1 MAFQYNG
8 TSPTTI
14 KYNGTDLTVL
24 KYGTTSV
31 WGKPYSL
38 SISAGSNTSVSV
50 ERTSSPNQHS
60 STGKLSSGSVVY
72 YGDVLK
78 ITASASS
85 GYKLSTFTV
94 NGTSFT
100 SGNTITVS
108 SAINVVTTAEASATW
123 KTVWTGE
130 NTIPSTYNGKDTIF
144 TYTQSGFSGLKTGYP
159 TRITGHF
166 YWYEEYSWNNETINF
181 TIELGQYIYQN
192 TLETSGN
199 VNDFSITT
207 TYPPTNYCFVGV
219 FSISPTSLGWRM
231 RTGYY
236 SGGAYYYYIG
246 GRKTI
251 FVTKIEQYY

>member
-8 TSPTTI
+8 TSPTAI

-24 KYGTTSV
+24 KYGDTAV

-38 SISAGSNTSVSV
+38 SISAGTNTTVTAT
-50 ERTSSPNQHS
+50 RTSSPNQNA
-60 STGKLSSGSVVY
+60 STGTLSSGSVVY

-94 NGTSFT
+94 NGTSWT

-108 SAINVVTTAEASATW
+108 SAINVVATAVASASW
-123 KTVWTGE
+123 KTVWTGQ
-130 NTIPSTYNGKDTIF
+130 NSIPRSYSGKDTIS

-159 TRITGHF
+159 TRITGYF
-166 YWYEEYSWNNETINF
+166 PWYEEYSFGSANINF
-181 TIELGQYIYQN
+181 TIELGQYMYQN

-219 FSISPTSLGWRM
+219 FSISPTALGWRM

-236 SGGAYYYYIG
+236 SGGAYYYYLG
-246 GRKTI
+246 GSLTI
-251 FVTKIEQYY
+251 YVTKIEQYY